1 MSAAGRVVG
10 RSLTEATRE
19 LVLDAVEVYRDDPGT
34 ADWLS
39 RQARRL
45 DEPLRL
51 AIAGKVKA
59 GKSTLLN
66 ALVGEQLAPVD
77 AGECTKVVTW
87 YRDSRQSGV
96 RMVGTDGSVTA
107 LPVDR
112 RDGALVI
119 DLQGAGAEDVEMLVV
134 DWPSQSLR
142 IATLIDTPGL
152 ASLSTEVGRRTVR
165 FLHPDDERPTEAD
178 AVVYLMRHL
187 HAADAQF
194 LEAFR
199 GLGVARTAS
208 VNSLAVVSRADEIGG
223 GRVDA
228 MVSAR
233 AIARRLRSDPTLQ
246 GLAQN
251 IVAVAGLVAETGR
264 TLRQTEFTALATLAR
279 QPRDDLERALLT
291 VDRFTTAD
299 TGPAAGL
306 SAEVR
311 GRLLGRFGVFGL
323 RLATSLIR
331 QGVDSPAALAADLV
345 ARSGLGELQAALD
358 NQFIQRREVLKAR
371 SALLAVH
378 QVVQDDPVPGSRVL
392 AAELERLLTGAH
404 EFAELRLLGE
414 LRFGSV
420 ALPTSLAA
428 EGTTL
433 LGDAGARITSRLGL
447 APDASRPELRDAA
460 RDALYRWQ
468 EHAENP
474 MLDRTVTGAC
484 RTVVR
489 TCEGLLADLRD

>member
-1 MSAAGRVVG
+1 MSAAGRTAG
-10 RSLTEATRE
+10 RSLTSAARD
-19 LVLDAVEVYRDDPGT
+19 LVLDAAEVYRDDPAT
-34 ADWLS
+34 AHWLA
-39 RQARRL
+39 RQAERL

-66 ALVGEQLAPVD
+66 AMVGEQLAPVD

-87 YRDSRQSGV
+87 YRDSRQSEV
-96 RMVGTDGSVTA
+96 RMIGTDGSVTA

-112 RDGALVI
+112 RNGALVI
-119 DLQGAGAEDVEMLVV
+119 DMRGIGAEDIEMLVV

-178 AVVYLMRHL
+178 AVIYLMRHL

-199 GLGVARTAS
+199 GLGVSRTAS

-251 IVAVAGLVAETGR
+251 VVAVAGLVAETGR
-264 TLRQTEFTALATLAR
+264 TLRQTEYTALAALAR
-279 QPRDDLERALLT
+279 LPREDLERSLLT
-291 VDRFTTAD
+291 VDRFTAPDAD
-299 TGPAAGL
+299 RSGGL
-306 SAEVR
+306 APDVR
-311 GRLLGRFGVFGL
+311 VRLLGRFGVFGL
-323 RLATSLIR
+323 RLATTLIR
-331 QGVDSPAALAADLV
+331 QGVASPAALAADLV

-358 NQFIQRREVLKAR
+358 NQFIERREVLKAR

-378 QVVQDDPVPGSRVL
+378 QVVQDDPVAGSRAL

-420 ALPTSLAA
+420 AFPRALAA
-428 EGTTL
+428 EGTIL
-433 LGDAGARITSRLGL
+433 LGDAGARAASRLGL
-447 APDASRPELRDAA
+447 PADAA
-460 RDALYRWQ
+460 RSDLHDAAREALHRWQ

-474 MLDRTVTGAC
+474 MLDRAVISAC

-489 TCEGLLADLRD
+489 TCEGLVTDLRD